1 MAPHTSSMHSRPP
14 LPAVLAPATAAVTLL
29 LLLLAPTAHALEVN
43 SASVQLSPAVML
55 IGKFDWQVDPASKP
69 GEPWSRWVGAAGA
82 TLLYGRLA
90 ALKASVDVAAW
101 ALPLPLPL

>member
-1 MAPHTSSMHSRPP
+1 MHSRPP
-14 LPAVLAPATAAVTLL
+14 LLAPATAAVTLL

-69 GEPWSRWVGAAGA
+69 VEPWSRCVGEAGSILMQGWNAAVFFCWSV
-82 TLLYGRLA
+82 LLIPSEGIA
-90 ALKASVDVAAW
+90 AY
-101 ALPLPLPL
+101 ALNR